1 MKHKKIAALAM
12 ASALAVSV
20 LASAAFAAAPASK
33 ADASSQETQTVR
45 KHAKKP
51 EAAEPE
57 NAVGKDAA
65 KEKALADAGVTEEQA
80 GKIRSRFSQPEDG
93 AGVYKV
99 RFTYDGKRYSYRIDA
114 TTGEVI
120 NKTAEAVTENTA
132 GRSRGQGK
140 HSAGTSDKTAGLSA
154 GSSSASV

>member
-1 MKHKKIAALAM
+1 MKHKKTVALAM
-12 ASALAVSV
+12 ASVLAVSV

-33 ADASSQETQTVR
+33 ADPSSQETQTVR
-45 KHAKKP
+45 GHRGKP

-80 GKIRSRFSQPEDG
+80 GKIRTRFSQSDDG
-93 AGVYKV
+93 TAVYKV

-114 TTGEVI
+114 TTG
-120 NKTAEAVTENTA
+120 AV
-132 GRSRGQGK
+132 K
-140 HSAGTSDKTAGLSA
+140 DKTVEDAAEDEADGSRVHGKPGAGKKGEAAGALE
-154 GSSSASV
+154 GSSTSI